1 MKIANRVGGFSMRI
15 EIFLLCGAVLLSGCI
30 SVSSGER
37 TVKETTATKTLGQQL
52 LDLKADYDRGAI
64 SEQEYNLSLIHI

>member
-1 MKIANRVGGFSMRI
+1 MIKI

-37 TVKETTATKTLGQQL
+37 TVQEEPAARTTSQQL
-52 LDLKADYDRGAI
+52 QDLKADYDRGRI
-64 SEQEYNLSLIHI
+64 SEQEYNQRRDRLLGK

>member
-1 MKIANRVGGFSMRI
+1 MREVFLSKI

-37 TVKETTATKTLGQQL
+37 TVQEEPAARTTGQQL
-52 LDLKADYDRGAI
+52 QDLKADYDRGRI
-64 SEQEYNLSLIHI
+64 SEQEYNQRRDRLLGK

>member
-1 MKIANRVGGFSMRI
+1 MKI

-37 TVKETTATKTLGQQL
+37 TVQQEPATRTTGQQL
-52 LDLKADYDRGAI
+52 QDLKADYDRGRI
-64 SEQEYNLSLIHI
+64 SEQEYNQRRDRLLGK